1 MIKYVNV
8 LHALRKSN
16 HLKTQVEIALKF
28 IQNHNWTQLDVK
40 TPFFLRDSSLST
52 AVIWDTLL
60 QRKFG
65 EITLVCL
72 NKDVFRYGCDTQ
84 FWPLPLKEDL
94 TTVFNLI
101 STQWIFAKL

>member
-28 IQNHNWTQLDVK
+28 IQNYNWTQLDIK
-40 TPFFLRDSSLST
+40 APFILRDNSLST

-94 TTVFNLI
+94 TTFFNLI